1 MIKLPLDQN
10 GYPVL
15 ILGIGECQDSTGGK
29 ITPVG
34 DVMRLAAN
42 AAPRIWYYPSTEVKV
57 GPGMLLPGG
66 AIEYFAI
73 TTGWTLEIEGDV
85 NVMTL

>member
-42 AAPRIWYYPSTEVKV
+42 AASRIWYYPSTEVKV
-57 GPGMLLPGG
+57 GPGECCYPEERLNISLLQLDGRLKLK
-66 AIEYFAI
+66 E
-73 TTGWTLEIEGDV
+73 T
-85 NVMTL
+85 

>member
-42 AAPRIWYYPSTEVKV
+42 AASRIWYYPSTEVKRARECCY
-57 GPGMLLPGG
+57 PEERLNISLLQLDGRLKLK
-66 AIEYFAI
+66 E
-73 TTGWTLEIEGDV
+73 T
-85 NVMTL
+85 

>member
-42 AAPRIWYYPSTEVKV
+42 AASRIWYYSSTE
-57 GPGMLLPGG
+57 
-66 AIEYFAI
+66 E
-73 TTGWTLEIEGDV
+73 
-85 NVMTL
+85 